1 MLRRRK
7 RKSFSGL
14 KLFQRVCESLVS
26 DGGGGDMMCYV
37 IIDHARDKFAYGF
50 LMASWVRFK
59 GGSKSCFMIYLLD
72 VALQKVNKF
81 PDLGVRIHCGSQV
94 LSFLHQCVL
103 SQVI

>member
-1 MLRRRK
+1 
-7 RKSFSGL
+7 
-14 KLFQRVCESLVS
+14 
-26 DGGGGDMMCYV
+26 MMCYV

-72 VALQKVNKF
+72 VALQKVVGLNEVNKF